1 MRESQDLIVGLRLFE
16 VATEVDSGPTSRYIQ
31 GDMGSQAGAP
41 NHSTPDSSPARVN
54 MRTAPACRHCGGTG
68 LEPRPLEIYFSKE
81 GPTRGE
87 QQKLADATGLSQSHL
102 SKIFAGETAPSA
114 LTLIRLARYYRTSV
128 DRILRI
134 PVIWKRVR
142 EEERQ

>member
-1 MRESQDLIVGLRLFE
+1 MRDSQDVNFWPGVMMRSR
-16 VATEVDSGPTSRYIQ
+16 EVDSSPTSSYIR
-31 GDMGSQAGAP
+31 GDMPTP
-41 NHSTPDSSPARVN
+41 NHSTLSSTAEHAN
-54 MRTAPACRHCGGTG
+54 MRAGAACRHCGGTG
-68 LEPRPLEIYFSKE
+68 TEPRPLEVHFSKE
-81 GPTRGE
+81 GPARGE
-87 QQKLADATGLSQSHL
+87 QQKLAEATGLSQSHL

-134 PVIWKRVR
+134 PAIWKRVR